1 MRTAIGG
8 KENSMKKQVNQ
19 SKKVEEVT
27 RNYEHP
33 YFVRIEDGDE
43 ASIKYYKGQD
53 VPVAHI
59 AFNGCKKHYYAIFN
73 AETQEK
79 ADFMN
84 RTYSNWARK
93 DERDKKARQEFELS
107 YEDLAEEGF
116 DPKDELSNT
125 EEIVAYKVVL
135 DALMN
140 EMDKLEEEKVRLC
153 RMVANKEPQRA
164 VAEELGIP
172 RRTLRDRKDK
182 VLSELAD
189 NLKDFR

>member
-1 MRTAIGG
+1 
-8 KENSMKKQVNQ
+8 
-19 SKKVEEVT
+19 
-27 RNYEHP
+27 
-33 YFVRIEDGDE
+33 
-43 ASIKYYKGQD
+43 
-53 VPVAHI
+53 
-59 AFNGCKKHYYAIFN
+59 
-73 AETQEK
+73 
-79 ADFMN
+79 MN
-84 RTYSNWARK
+84 VI
-93 DERDKKARQEFELS
+93 KKARQEFELS

-125 EEIVAYKVVL
+125 EEIVAYKVIL
-135 DALMN
+135 DVLMN
-140 EMDKLEEEKVRLC
+140 EVDKLEEEKVRLC